1 MTEIESL
8 DHTTWEEF
16 LQLPV
21 AVLILGKNGCQAC
34 TDWTVQLNNWFA
46 SDTAPANV
54 RFGKILLDA
63 PGMSRF
69 KLAQPWV
76 SFVDILPFNAIF
88 SQGERITE
96 WSGGTLT
103 GLQNRLKRLL

>member
-8 DHTTWEEF
+8 DHATWEEF

-34 TDWTVQLNNWFA
+34 TDWTEILNTWITSEA
-46 SDTAPANV
+46 APVNV

-88 SQGERITE
+88 SGGERITE
-96 WSGGTLT
+96 WSGGTLS
-103 GLQNRLKRLL
+103 GLQKRLEHLL